1 MIYLCLLEE
10 IETLDGLQIH
20 LYNAIGNIHIIILT
34 KDGLIKSLQSA
45 VEKLQI
51 RVRAAVSKTFI
62 FASIDV

>member
-45 VEKLQI
+45 VEKPQT
-51 RVRAAVSKTFI
+51 RAAVSKTFI
-62 FASIDV
+62 FAGIDV